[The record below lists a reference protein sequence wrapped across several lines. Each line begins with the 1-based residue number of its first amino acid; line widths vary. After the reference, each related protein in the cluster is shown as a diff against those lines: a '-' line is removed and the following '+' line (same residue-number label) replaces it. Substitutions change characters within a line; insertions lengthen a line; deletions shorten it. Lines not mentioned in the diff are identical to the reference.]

1 MKRDANR
8 PGSRSVGGSVG
19 LSSMTARD
27 TNLSWNVCS
36 FESRRAAEMQAL
48 LERHGMVATVAPSL
62 KEVPLE
68 EQAAAMEF
76 AAELLAGT
84 YDVVVFLTGVGA
96 RTLFDALSHR
106 YPLQQIVSALNQGK
120 NVVRGPKP
128 AIVLKEA
135 GVRIDLRVPEPN
147 TWRELL
153 SALEQAGWIA
163 GARMALQEYGIP
175 QQELREALLARGA
188 TSVRSIPVYRW
199 ELPDDLR
206 PLRSAIERTI
216 RGEFDVLTFTSAQQL
231 EHVLRVA
238 QDQGC
243 REAWLAAAQRCLV
256 ASIGPTMSEALRRH
270 GLPVHLE
277 PSHSKMG
284 TLVAELA
291 RHLST
296 RVPPRRRQVD

>member
-1 MKRDANR
+1 M
-8 PGSRSVGGSVG
+8 SVGNMNS
-19 LSSMTARD
+19 
-27 TNLSWNVCS
+27 SWNVCS
-36 FESRRAAEMQAL
+36 FESRRAAEMQSL
-48 LERHGMVATVAPSL
+48 LDRHGLVATVTPSL
-62 KEVPLE
+62 REVPLE
-68 EQAAAMEF
+68 EQAAAWEF
-76 AAELLAGT
+76 AAELLT
-84 YDVVVFLTGVGA
+84 EQYDLVIFLTGVGA
-96 RTLFDALSHR
+96 RTLFEALSHR
-106 YPLQQIVSALNQGK
+106 YPLQQIVSALNRGRT
-120 NVVRGPKP
+120 VVRGPKP
-128 AIVLKEA
+128 ATVLKEA

-153 SALEQAGWIA
+153 TALEQSGWIA

-188 TSVRSIPVYRW
+188 ASVRSVPVYRW
-199 ELPDDLR
+199 ELPEDLR

-216 RGEFDVLTFTSAQQL
+216 RGEFDVLMFTSAQQV

-238 QDQGC
+238 QDLGS
-243 REAWLAAAQRCLV
+243 REAWLAAAQRCLI

-277 PSHSKMG
+277 PSHPKMG

-296 RVPPRRRQVD
+296 QVPPRRQPVD

>member
-1 MKRDANR
+1 M
-8 PGSRSVGGSVG
+8 SVRNMN
-19 LSSMTARD
+19 SSWT
-27 TNLSWNVCS
+27 VCS
-36 FESRRAAEMQAL
+36 FESRRAAEMRAL
-48 LERHGMVATVAPSL
+48 LERHGLVATVAPSL

-76 AAELLAGT
+76 AAELLAGQ
-84 YDVVVFLTGVGA
+84 YDMVVFLTGVGA
-96 RTLFDALSHR
+96 QTLLEALNRHH
-106 YPLQQIVSALNQGK
+106 PLQQIVSALNQGK

-128 AIVLKEA
+128 AAVLKEA
-135 GVRIDLRVPEPN
+135 GIRIDLRVPEPN

-163 GARMALQEYGIP
+163 GARIALQEYGIP

-188 TSVRSIPVYRW
+188 ASVRSVPVYRW

-206 PLRSAIERTI
+206 PLRSAIEQTI
-216 RGEFDVLTFTSAQQL
+216 RGEFDVLLFTSAQQI

-238 QDQGC
+238 QDLGS
-243 REAWLAAAQRCLV
+243 REAWLAAAQRCLI

-277 PSHSKMG
+277 PSHPKMG
-284 TLVAELA
+284 TLVVELA
-291 RHLST
+291 RHLSAQDL
-296 RVPPRRRQVD
+296 PRRKPAD